1 MLPLTVAFAPA
12 DPTAPPASELLA
24 EMVAELRRLY
34 GIERGHIGVPLEI
47 HELAPPGGVY
57 LVGRVEGAVVAGG
70 GVRTIGAGTG
80 EVKRMYVRP
89 AWRGRSVGAQ
99 LLTAL
104 EAAAAGA
111 GLRRVR
117 LDTGPLQAS
126 AQHLYERSGYHRIA
140 DYNGNQ
146 HASYWAE
153 KALDGPV
160 PAS

>member
-1 MLPLTVAFAPA
+1 LAFAPA
-12 DPTAPPASELLA
+12 DPTVPPASELLA
-24 EMVAELRRLY
+24 EMVAELRQLY
-34 GIERGHIGVPLEI
+34 QVDGGHIGVPLEI

-57 LVGRVEGAVVAGG
+57 LVGLVEGAAVAGG
-70 GVRTIGAGTG
+70 GVRTIGTGTG

-89 AWRGRSVGAQ
+89 AWRSCGVGAQ

-104 EAAAAGA
+104 EAAATEA
-111 GLRRVR
+111 GLRRLR

-126 AQHLYERSGYHRIA
+126 AQRLYERSGYRRIT

-153 KALDGPV
+153 KTLDGPG
-160 PAS
+160 PPS